1 MNRILELAGV
11 LNEAA
16 EAKLYICNPMGNG
29 YDRKAVK
36 KGEHLTRE
44 NGDILPFER
53 LDGNKVVLKSKDGK
67 EIKASL
73 KDIGGKILAAGQKAD
88 KAFFESLNEANKI
101 VEPKKF
107 AKELADA
114 PLSKAE
120 ALKKIADDSGLED
133 LLAGDKD
140 WKKFEKALK
149 LAYEAGMK
157 SNDE

>member
-11 LNEAA
+11 
-16 EAKLYICNPMGNG
+16 
-29 YDRKAVK
+29 
-36 KGEHLTRE
+36 
-44 NGDILPFER
+44 
-53 LDGNKVVLKSKDGK
+53 
-67 EIKASL
+67 
-73 KDIGGKILAAGQKAD
+73 
-88 KAFFESLNEANKI
+88 LNEANKI

-114 PLSKAE
+114 PLDKKE

-133 LLAGDKD
+133 VLGTDKD

-149 LAYEAGMK
+149 SAYEAGMK